1 LRQYIVPPVRYHL
14 AVMETRA
21 AQGAQRDEG
30 REKRLERLN
39 ARWDQFATE
48 YAAARERNDE
58 ELMTNLR
65 GLMLLIKREIK
76 RLGGPLPEFPAE
88 ENHLADL

>member
-1 LRQYIVPPVRYHL
+1 VRYHL

-21 AQGAQRDEG
+21 AQGARQDEA
-30 REKRLERLN
+30 REKRLEQLH

-48 YAAARERNDE
+48 YAAARERNDQE
-58 ELMTNLR
+58 VMTNLR

-88 ENHLADL
+88 ENHLSDL

>member
-1 LRQYIVPPVRYHL
+1 VRYHL

-21 AQGAQRDEG
+21 AQGARQDEV
-30 REKRLERLN
+30 REQRLEQLH

-48 YAAARERNDE
+48 YAAARERTDE

-88 ENHLADL
+88 ENHLNDL

>member
-1 LRQYIVPPVRYHL
+1 VRYHL

-21 AQGAQRDEG
+21 AQGAQQDEVRD
-30 REKRLERLN
+30 KRLEQLY

-48 YAAARERNDE
+48 YAAARERNDQE
-58 ELMTNLR
+58 VMTNLR

-76 RLGGPLPEFPAE
+76 RFGGPLPEFPAE
-88 ENHLADL
+88 ENHLSDL